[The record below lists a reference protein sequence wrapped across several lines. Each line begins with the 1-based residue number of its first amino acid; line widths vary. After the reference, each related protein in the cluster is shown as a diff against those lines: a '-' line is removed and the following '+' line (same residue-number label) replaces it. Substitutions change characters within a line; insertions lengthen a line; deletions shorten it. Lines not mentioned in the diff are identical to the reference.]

1 MEFSRCKF
9 RDRQRLYF
17 FRNLGFLISKD
28 NQIVFFGTSLFSTEN
43 EMAMKNTHILAL
55 SAAIA
60 AISAG
65 ASADN
70 HKFEVRADVGRTF
83 FEDPLEDANTFGLGF
98 GYVLDENWTL
108 EAVASQYSTETQD
121 DNVDV
126 DGTQY
131 RLDALYNINTESLW
145 RPYVAFGVGDQ
156 KREIDSE
163 DWSERDTLVNL
174 GAGVKRNLGGNWE
187 FRTDVRA
194 FNSLDNEYTDLALNA
209 GISYLFG
216 GSPAPVKVAPAPEPE
231 KDSDGDGVLD
241 SKDQCPD
248 TPKTHK
254 VDAVGCSLKLTE
266 TVAIELNITFDT
278 AKSIIKPE
286 FEGEVSKLA
295 TFMNQYAD
303 TVVSVEGHT
312 DSQGSDAYNQKLSQ
326 SRADAVKAAL
336 ITKYGIGA
344 DRVKAI
350 GYGETK
356 PVADNATAAGRE
368 QNRRVMGQVST
379 AVTKTETK

>member
-1 MEFSRCKF
+1 
-9 RDRQRLYF
+9 
-17 FRNLGFLISKD
+17 
-28 NQIVFFGTSLFSTEN
+28 
-43 EMAMKNTHILAL
+43 MKHTKVLAL
-55 SAAIA
+55 SAVIA
-60 AISAG
+60 ALSAG

-70 HKFEVRADVGRTF
+70 HKFEVRAEGGRVF
-83 FEDPLEDANTFGLGF
+83 FDEALEDANTWGLGF
-98 GYVLDENWTL
+98 GYVLNENWTL
-108 EAVASQYSTETQD
+108 EAVASKWDSETQD
-121 DNVDV
+121 AGLDV

-145 RPYVAFGVGDQ
+145 RPYVAFGIGDQ
-156 KREIDSE
+156 DREWTTTDY
-163 DWSERDTLVNL
+163 SERDTLLNL
-174 GAGVKRNLGGNWE
+174 GAGVKRALGGNWE

-216 GSPAPVKVAPAPEPE
+216 GSPAPVKAAPAPVVE

-248 TPKTHK
+248 TPSTHK

-286 FEGEVSKLA
+286 FENEVAKLA

-303 TVVSVEGHT
+303 TVVTVEGHT

-326 SRADAVKAAL
+326 SRADSVKAAL
-336 ITKYGIGA
+336 ITKHGIAA
-344 DRVKAI
+344 DRVNAI
-350 GYGETK
+350 GYGEAK
-356 PVADNATAAGRE
+356 PVADNMTAAGRE
-368 QNRRVMGQVST
+368 QNRRVVGQVST
-379 AVTKTETK
+379 KVTKTETRN

>member
-1 MEFSRCKF
+1 
-9 RDRQRLYF
+9 
-17 FRNLGFLISKD
+17 
-28 NQIVFFGTSLFSTEN
+28 
-43 EMAMKNTHILAL
+43 MAIKNTHVLAL

-60 AISAG
+60 AISAS

-70 HKFEVRADVGRTF
+70 HKFEVHADFGRTF
-83 FEDPLEDANTFGLGF
+83 FEEPIEDANTWGLGF

-108 EAVASQYSTETQD
+108 DAVASKYSTETQSGG
-121 DNVDV
+121 VDV

-131 RLDALYNINTESLW
+131 RLDALYHINTESLW

-156 KREIDSE
+156 EIEWDNDESH
-163 DWSERDTLVNL
+163 RDTLLNL

-216 GSPAPVKVAPAPEPE
+216 GSPAPVKAAPVVAAPEPE

-266 TVAIELNITFDT
+266 TVSIELKITFDT
-278 AKSIIKPE
+278 AKAIIKPE

-303 TVVSVEGHT
+303 TVVTVEGHT

-326 SRADAVKAAL
+326 SRADSVKASL

-350 GYGETK
+350 GYGEAK
-356 PVADNATAAGRE
+356 PVANNATAPGRE
-368 QNRRVMGQVST
+368 QNRRVVGQVST

>member
-1 MEFSRCKF
+1 
-9 RDRQRLYF
+9 
-17 FRNLGFLISKD
+17 
-28 NQIVFFGTSLFSTEN
+28 
-43 EMAMKNTHILAL
+43 MAIKHTHVLAL

-65 ASADN
+65 ANADN
-70 HKFEVRADVGRTF
+70 HKFEVHADFGRTF
-83 FEDPLEDANTFGLGF
+83 FEEPIEDANTWGLGF
-98 GYVLDENWTL
+98 GYVLNENWTL
-108 EAVASQYSTETQD
+108 DAVASRYSTERQSG
-121 DNVDV
+121 NVDV

-131 RLDALYNINTESLW
+131 RLDALYHINTESLW

-156 KREIDSE
+156 EIEWDNDESH
-163 DWSERDTLVNL
+163 RDTLLNL

-216 GSPAPVKVAPAPEPE
+216 GSPAPVKAVAPAPAPEPE
-231 KDSDGDGVLD
+231 KDSDGDGVVD
-241 SKDQCPD
+241 SKDQCPG

-266 TVAIELNITFDT
+266 TVSIELKITFDT
-278 AKSIIKPE
+278 AKAIIKPE

-303 TVVSVEGHT
+303 TVVTVEGHT

-326 SRADAVKAAL
+326 SRADSVKAAL

-350 GYGETK
+350 GYGEAK
-356 PVADNATAAGRE
+356 PVADNTSASGRE
-368 QNRRVMGQVST
+368 QNRRVVGQVST

>member
-1 MEFSRCKF
+1 M
-9 RDRQRLYF
+9 
-17 FRNLGFLISKD
+17 LINRG
-28 NQIVFFGTSLFSTEN
+28 NQIVLWNLAIFYGER
-43 EMAMKNTHILAL
+43 MAMKHTQVLAL
-55 SAAIA
+55 SAVIA
-60 AISAG
+60 AVISSG

-70 HKFEVRADVGRTF
+70 HKVEIHADAGRVF
-83 FEDPLEDANTFGLGF
+83 FEDPLKDSNIWDLGVGF
-98 GYVLDENWTL
+98 ALTENWML
-108 EAVASQYSTETQD
+108 DLVASRWDSETQSGG
-121 DNVDV
+121 VDV

-131 RLDALYNINTESLW
+131 RMDMLYHINTESAW

-156 KREIDSE
+156 KREFNAANSS
-163 DWSERDTLVNL
+163 SERDTLLNL
-174 GAGVKRNLGGNWE
+174 GAGIKRSLSDSWQ

-194 FNSLDNEYTDLALNA
+194 FNSLDNEYTDLAVTA
-209 GISYLFG
+209 GIALVFG
-216 GSPAPVKVAPAPEPE
+216 GKSPAAAPVVAAPVDV
-231 KDSDGDGVLD
+231 DSDGDGVFD

-266 TVAIELNITFDT
+266 TVAIELKITFDT

-286 FEGEVSKLA
+286 FESEVRNLA

-303 TVVSVEGHT
+303 TVVTVEGHT

-344 DRVKAI
+344 DRVNAI
-350 GYGETK
+350 GYGEAK
-356 PVADNATAAGRE
+356 PVADNMNAAGRE
-368 QNRRVMGQVST
+368 QNRRVVGQVST
-379 AVTKTETK
+379 AVTKTETRD

>member
-1 MEFSRCKF
+1 
-9 RDRQRLYF
+9 
-17 FRNLGFLISKD
+17 
-28 NQIVFFGTSLFSTEN
+28 
-43 EMAMKNTHILAL
+43 MKHTHVLAL

-60 AISAG
+60 AVISTG

-70 HKFEVRADVGRTF
+70 HKVEIHADAGRTF
-83 FEDPLEDANTFGLGF
+83 FEDSLEDANTWGLGVGF
-98 GYVLDENWTL
+98 ALTENWML
-108 EAVASQYSTETQD
+108 DLVASRWDSETQSGG
-121 DNVDV
+121 VDV

-131 RLDALYNINTESLW
+131 RLDMLYHINTESAW

-156 KREIDSE
+156 EREFNAADPS
-163 DWSERDTLVNL
+163 SERDTLLNL
-174 GAGVKRNLGGNWE
+174 GAGIKRSLGDSWQ

-194 FNSLDNEYTDLALNA
+194 FNSLDNEYTDLAVTA
-209 GISYLFG
+209 GIGFVFG
-216 GSPAPVKVAPAPEPE
+216 GESAPVAAAPVVAAPVEA
-231 KDSDGDGVLD
+231 DSDGDGVLD

-266 TVAIELNITFDT
+266 SVAIELNITFDT

-286 FEGEVSKLA
+286 FESEVANLA

-303 TVVSVEGHT
+303 TVVTVEGHT

-326 SRADAVKAAL
+326 SRADSVKAAL

-344 DRVKAI
+344 DRVNAI
-350 GYGETK
+350 GYGEAK
-356 PVADNATAAGRE
+356 PIADNMNAAGRE
-368 QNRRVMGQVST
+368 QNRRVVGQVST
-379 AVTKTETK
+379 AVTKTETRN

>member
-1 MEFSRCKF
+1 
-9 RDRQRLYF
+9 
-17 FRNLGFLISKD
+17 
-28 NQIVFFGTSLFSTEN
+28 
-43 EMAMKNTHILAL
+43 MKHTKVLAL
-55 SAAIA
+55 SAVIA
-60 AISAG
+60 ALSAG

-70 HKFEVRADVGRTF
+70 HKFEVRAEGGRVF
-83 FEDPLEDANTFGLGF
+83 FDEALEDANTWGLGF
-98 GYVLDENWTL
+98 GYVLNENWTL
-108 EAVASQYSTETQD
+108 EAVASKWDSETQD
-121 DNVDV
+121 AALDV

-145 RPYVAFGVGDQ
+145 RPYVAFGIGDQ
-156 KREIDSE
+156 DREWTTE
-163 DWSERDTLVNL
+163 DYSERDTLLNL
-174 GAGVKRNLGGNWE
+174 GAGVKRALGGNWE

-216 GSPAPVKVAPAPEPE
+216 GSPAPVKAAPAPVVE

-248 TPKTHK
+248 TPSTHK

-286 FEGEVSKLA
+286 FENEVAKLA

-303 TVVSVEGHT
+303 TVVTVEGHT

-326 SRADAVKAAL
+326 SRADSVKAAL
-336 ITKYGIGA
+336 ITKHGIAA
-344 DRVKAI
+344 DRVNAI
-350 GYGETK
+350 GYGEAK
-356 PVADNATAAGRE
+356 PVADNMTAAGRE
-368 QNRRVMGQVST
+368 QNRRVVGQVST
-379 AVTKTETK
+379 KVTKTETRN

>member
-1 MEFSRCKF
+1 
-9 RDRQRLYF
+9 
-17 FRNLGFLISKD
+17 
-28 NQIVFFGTSLFSTEN
+28 
-43 EMAMKNTHILAL
+43 MAMKHTHVLAL

-60 AISAG
+60 AVISTG

-70 HKFEVRADVGRTF
+70 HKIEIHADAGRTF
-83 FEDPLEDANTFGLGF
+83 FEDPLKDANTWGLGVGFGLT
-98 GYVLDENWTL
+98 ENWML
-108 EAVASQYSTETQD
+108 DLVASRWDSETQTGG
-121 DNVDV
+121 VDV

-131 RLDALYNINTESLW
+131 RMDMLYHINTESAW

-156 KREIDSE
+156 EREFNAADPS
-163 DWSERDTLVNL
+163 SERDTLLNL
-174 GAGVKRNLGGNWE
+174 GAGIKRSLGDSWQ

-194 FNSLDNEYTDLALNA
+194 FNSLDNEYTDLAVTA
-209 GISYLFG
+209 GIGFVFG
-216 GSPAPVKVAPAPEPE
+216 ESSAPAATPAPVVAAPVEV
-231 KDSDGDGVLD
+231 DSDGDGVLD

-266 TVAIELNITFDT
+266 SVAIELNITFDT

-286 FEGEVSKLA
+286 FESEVANLA

-303 TVVSVEGHT
+303 TVVTVEGHT

-344 DRVKAI
+344 DRVNAI
-350 GYGETK
+350 GYGEAK
-356 PVADNATAAGRE
+356 PIADNMNAAGRE
-368 QNRRVMGQVST
+368 QNRRVVGQVST
-379 AVTKTETK
+379 KVTKTETRN

>member
-1 MEFSRCKF
+1 
-9 RDRQRLYF
+9 
-17 FRNLGFLISKD
+17 
-28 NQIVFFGTSLFSTEN
+28 
-43 EMAMKNTHILAL
+43 MAIKHTHVLAL

-60 AISAG
+60 AISAS

-70 HKFEVRADVGRTF
+70 HKFEVHADFGRTF
-83 FEDPLEDANTFGLGF
+83 FEEPIEDANTWGLGF
-98 GYVLDENWTL
+98 GYVLNENWTL
-108 EAVASQYSTETQD
+108 DAVASRYSTETQSG
-121 DNVDV
+121 NVDV

-131 RLDALYNINTESLW
+131 RLDALYHINTESLW

-156 KREIDSE
+156 EIEWDNDESH
-163 DWSERDTLVNL
+163 RDTLLNL

-216 GSPAPVKVAPAPEPE
+216 GSPAPVKAVAPAPAPEPE

-266 TVAIELNITFDT
+266 TVSIELKITFDT
-278 AKSIIKPE
+278 AKAIIKPE
-286 FEGEVSKLA
+286 FEGEVAKLA

-303 TVVSVEGHT
+303 TVVTVEGHT

-326 SRADAVKAAL
+326 SRADSVKASL

-350 GYGETK
+350 GYGEAK
-356 PVADNATAAGRE
+356 PVADNATAPGRE
-368 QNRRVMGQVST
+368 QNRRVVGQVST